1 MMTEKKKSILIL
13 IVFLRVSVEEMLTLK
28 ARLYKAEVIRKDICK
43 IDHWNLAIQV

>member
-43 IDHWNLAIQV
+43 IDH